1 MAIDWIGPT
10 GGLLH
15 LSPCGRGRI
24 ASLQRKLAR
33 RELVAEGAARRAP
46 HDCLTAFEADV
57 AFPDRRDVEIR
68 LANQQRTEFGLAQ
81 CPKEL
86 SEAAARHV
94 DVQRLLVMAQ
104 NFDLDLFARDLAE
117 DALDGRPFAPRA
129 ALDAIANRGEQL
141 LRPIAQ
147 GLPYEGV
154 SLVLAQFGSQC
165 TKHRHQDLGLHARL
179 VQEGY
184 LGVHEIVV
192 DDAAHS
198 VLTNQRRKS
207 GAFVI
212 ARIRRGGSVAVAAN
226 PMWIMTEVQLERR
239 LAAILA

>member
-1 MAIDWIGPT
+1 
-10 GGLLH
+10 
-15 LSPCGRGRI
+15 
-24 ASLQRKLAR
+24 
-33 RELVAEGAARRAP
+33 
-46 HDCLTAFEADV
+46 
-57 AFPDRRDVEIR
+57 
-68 LANQQRTEFGLAQ
+68 
-81 CPKEL
+81 
-86 SEAAARHV
+86 
-94 DVQRLLVMAQ
+94 MAQ

-129 ALDAIANRGEQL
+129 ALDAIANCGEQL

-147 GLPYEGV
+147 GLLYEGV

-184 LGVHEIVV
+184 LRVHEIVV

-212 ARIRRGGSVAVAAN
+212 ARIRRGDSVAVAAN

-239 LAAILA
+239 LAAILAADVAGYSRRMGAHEVGTIAALKAHRREIVDPAIAAHRGRIVKTTGDGILVEFASVDMPHLKLAQRVFAQAKAARLA